1 MQAFDAFFD
10 RVGIPWGTSAMG
22 LLIVV
27 GILAS
32 VVTWIPGPSRGL
44 LLVARSGY
52 LPRALQKTNGAGV
65 QVNILIVQ
73 GILVS
78 ILALFFAVIPDVNSA
93 FWILTAIAVQLDMIM
108 YMILFMTALKLRR
121 TQPEVPRGF
130 RAPAM
135 RLVGWVG
142 FSASMLAFV
151 IGFFHPPGSSMN
163 NVVHISLLLLGI
175 VILGGGPLLFCRF
188 RKSSWDTSNDCVRT
202 TDESAGSTAVPGHIG
217 TNPMGS

>member
-1 MQAFDAFFD
+1 M
-10 RVGIPWGTSAMG
+10 
-22 LLIVV
+22 
-27 GILAS
+27 
-32 VVTWIPGPSRGL
+32 
-44 LLVARSGY
+44 
-52 LPRALQKTNGAGV
+52 
-65 QVNILIVQ
+65 VQ

-93 FWILTAIAVQLDMIM
+93 FWVLTAIAVQLDMIM

-142 FSASMLAFV
+142 FFASLLAFV

-163 NVVHISLLLLGI
+163 NVVHVSLLLLGI
-175 VILGGGPLLFCRF
+175 VILGGGPLLFSRF
-188 RKSSWDTSNDCVRT
+188 RRSSWGTSNDGLR
-202 TDESAGSTAVPGHIG
+202 S
-217 TNPMGS
+217 